1 MCLWRAGKRNSR
13 SPTIKKLPQV
23 WESMAALHANTIEAP
38 VYWEQFEPEEGHLD
52 FTNGRPDSGHPD
64 RCLVGISLI
73 LSCRAWSKLDVQ
85 VVVCNCVGDPF
96 EAWVAGSNPAALTI

>member
-38 VYWEQFEPEEGHLD
+38 VYWKQFEPEEGHFD
-52 FTNGRPDSGHPD
+52 FTNERPDSGHPP
-64 RCLVGISLI
+64 GTQT
-73 LSCRAWSKLDVQ
+73 DVLL
-85 VVVCNCVGDPF
+85 
-96 EAWVAGSNPAALTI
+96 ASH

>member
-1 MCLWRAGKRNSR
+1 
-13 SPTIKKLPQV
+13 
-23 WESMAALHANTIEAP
+23 MAALHANTIEAP

-85 VVVCNCVGDPF
+85 VVVAF
-96 EAWVAGSNPAALTI
+96 